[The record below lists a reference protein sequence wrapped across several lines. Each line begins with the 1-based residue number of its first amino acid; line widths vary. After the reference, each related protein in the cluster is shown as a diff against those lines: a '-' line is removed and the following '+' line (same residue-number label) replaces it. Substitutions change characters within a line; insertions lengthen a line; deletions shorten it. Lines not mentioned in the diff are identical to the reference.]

1 MKFTQLREKMLK
13 PTSPKMKLQ
22 MAISIALDMGG
33 NMTGAY
39 KKIEKIEKGLGD
51 HPAVKAALRF
61 ANEDVNEKMSKADK
75 KKRLQM
81 IARAVEK
88 MKERELKMAKK
99 DALAA
104 IKALESVDVNESA
117 IGDKLMKSQS
127 VQKTLGGNPMKFHMV
142 GKPVVIQGIVD
153 GYHED
158 YVYYTDGKYVLAQA
172 GHKQVGD
179 ARNVNPDDTF
189 AVYMVD
195 STGTMSTAE
204 LKKFAMNDARQ
215 YMDKVVKVSD
225 KVRDFSK
232 EGEGQDIAPK
242 QIRRV
247 PFKESVQL
255 DELKAFK
262 DLYKGP
268 PKKSLLLDD
277 IRDMNKRWKN
287 TKTKEGPYGG
297 INDITIRF
305 SAPPTGNVI
314 EPDPRFKSIYPDGEL
329 EDDVKLGIKHAKEM
343 LKVAERLSSREPFKS
358 AFPKPTMIEDPIQ
371 IYIGHQYTGDYNKN
385 PKYKVD
391 ITPIVEEIAKL
402 SFRKMPMANA
412 RMKDLSG
419 FYGGVNESVNESR
432 HDAREKA
439 LNLKLKE
446 LEYKMKLKDFMR
458 DVVDA
463 KLPKKNEEKPAP
475 AKKPEGPT
483 EMKITDTSSS
493 TFNKLSTIAK
503 DIGVE
508 ISREENHILVKGDAK
523 KMADFKSQMNSVMKE
538 SKEIKEGTWQI
549 PDSYP
554 QLVALQKFLKTP
566 HKAKTA
572 KEVHKFHIDVDRYF
586 GDDSFSDMLDA
597 YYATLPGGDID
608 PYDKKPMDDD
618 LLARYRKGNTI
629 KKGTDLNIVLMKALT
644 DWTGG
649 DMKFKG
655 NKIVQMPR
663 DWYEKDNPK
672 MNKSSTVKAK
682 LERKRPRGN
691 IRYKRQDTIM
701 AQVSEDKL
709 TFNELIEAR
718 FGRTMKRSELL
729 RKFGKEM
736 KDAIRKGTLELSTK
750 AEEELIKYVMDNY
763 PEEIPHDDPDIW
775 IDWLD
780 DNLEDF
786 VKGKGYK

>member
-1 MKFTQLREKMLK
+1 MKFRQLREKMLK

-127 VQKTLGGNPMKFHMV
+127 VQKTLGGNPMKFHVV

-158 YVYYTDGKYVLAQA
+158 YIYYTDGKYVLAQA

-277 IRDMNKRWKN
+277 IRDMNKRWAK
-287 TKTKEGPYGG
+287 TKTKEGSYGG

-314 EPDPRFKSIYPDGEL
+314 EPDPRFASLYPDGEI
-329 EDDVKLGIKHAKEM
+329 ESDYKLGIKHAKDM
-343 LKVAERLSSREPFKS
+343 LKIAERLSSREPYKS
-358 AFPKPTMIEDPIQ
+358 AFDKPSMIEDPIQ
-371 IYIGHQYTGDYNKN
+371 IYIGHQYKSGYDKN

-391 ITPIVEEIAKL
+391 ITPIVEEIAKI

-412 RMKDLSG
+412 RIKDISG
-419 FYGGVNESVNESR
+419 FYGGMNESVNESR
-432 HDAREKA
+432 HDTREKA
-439 LNLKLKE
+439 LNLKIKE
-446 LEYKMKLKDFMR
+446 LEYKMKLKDFMK
-458 DVVDA
+458 DVVDS

-508 ISREENHILVKGDAK
+508 ISREENHLLVKGDAK
-523 KMADFKSQMNSVMKE
+523 KMADFKSQMNSMKE

-572 KEVHKFHIDVDRYF
+572 RDVHKFHIDVDRYF

-597 YYATLPGGDID
+597 YYATLPGGHID

-649 DMKFKG
+649 DMQFKG

-663 DWYEKDNPK
+663 DWYENGNPK
-672 MNKSSTVKAK
+672 SKKSSTVKAT

-691 IRYKRQDTIM
+691 IRYKKQDTIM
-701 AQVSEDKL
+701 AQVSEGKL

-736 KDAIRKGTLELSTK
+736 KDALRKGTLELSTT

-786 VKGKGYK
+786 VKGRGYK

>member
-1 MKFTQLREKMLK
+1 M
-13 PTSPKMKLQ
+13 
-22 MAISIALDMGG
+22 
-33 NMTGAY
+33 
-39 KKIEKIEKGLGD
+39 
-51 HPAVKAALRF
+51 
-61 ANEDVNEKMSKADK
+61 DV
-75 KKRLQM
+75 Q
-81 IARAVEK
+81 
-88 MKERELKMAKK
+88 
-99 DALAA
+99 
-104 IKALESVDVNESA
+104 
-117 IGDKLMKSQS
+117 
-127 VQKTLGGNPMKFHMV
+127 
-142 GKPVVIQGIVD
+142 
-153 GYHED
+153 
-158 YVYYTDGKYVLAQA
+158 
-172 GHKQVGD
+172 
-179 ARNVNPDDTF
+179 
-189 AVYMVD
+189 
-195 STGTMSTAE
+195 
-204 LKKFAMNDARQ
+204 
-215 YMDKVVKVSD
+215 
-225 KVRDFSK
+225 
-232 EGEGQDIAPK
+232 
-242 QIRRV
+242 
-247 PFKESVQL
+247 
-255 DELKAFK
+255 
-262 DLYKGP
+262 
-268 PKKSLLLDD
+268 
-277 IRDMNKRWKN
+277 DMNKRWAK
-287 TKTKEGPYGG
+287 TKTKEGAYGG

-305 SAPPTGNVI
+305 SAPPTGNVV
-314 EPDPRFKSIYPDGEL
+314 EPDPRFKSLYPDGEI
-329 EDDVKLGIKHAKEM
+329 ESDYKLGIKHAKDM
-343 LKVAERLSSREPFKS
+343 LKIAERLSSREPYKS
-358 AFPKPTMIEDPIQ
+358 AFDKPSMIEDPIQ
-371 IYIGHQYTGDYNKN
+371 IYIGHQYKSGYDKN

-391 ITPIVEEIAKL
+391 ITPIVEEIAKI
-402 SFRKMPMANA
+402 SHRKEPAANA
-412 RMKDLSG
+412 RMKDMSG

-446 LEYKMKLKDFMR
+446 LEYRMKLKDFMK

-508 ISREENHILVKGDAK
+508 ISREENHLLVKGDAK
-523 KMADFKSQMNSVMKE
+523 KMADFKNQMNSVMKE

-572 KEVHKFHIDVDRYF
+572 RDVHKFHIDVDRYF

-597 YYATLPGGDID
+597 YYHTLPGGDID
-608 PYDKKPMDDD
+608 PYDKEKVSDKMMARAKKYNKIKP
-618 LLARYRKGNTI
+618 
-629 KKGTDLNIVLMKALT
+629 GTDLNLVLMKALT

-649 DMKFKG
+649 DMQFKG

-663 DWYEKDNPK
+663 DWYMNDNPK
-672 MNKSSTVKAK
+672 ISKPSSAVKAK

-718 FGRTMKRSELL
+718 FGRTMKRSEIL

-736 KDAIRKGTLELSTK
+736 KDALRKGTLELSTQ
-750 AEEELIKYVMDNY
+750 AEEELIKYLMDNY

>member
-1 MKFTQLREKMLK
+1 MKFRQLREKMLK

-104 IKALESVDVNESA
+104 IKALESVDIE
-117 IGDKLMKSQS
+117 
-127 VQKTLGGNPMKFHMV
+127 
-142 GKPVVIQGIVD
+142 
-153 GYHED
+153 
-158 YVYYTDGKYVLAQA
+158 
-172 GHKQVGD
+172 
-179 ARNVNPDDTF
+179 
-189 AVYMVD
+189 
-195 STGTMSTAE
+195 
-204 LKKFAMNDARQ
+204 
-215 YMDKVVKVSD
+215 
-225 KVRDFSK
+225 
-232 EGEGQDIAPK
+232 
-242 QIRRV
+242 
-247 PFKESVQL
+247 ESVQL

-343 LKVAERLSSREPFKS
+343 LKIAERLSSREPYKS

-391 ITPIVEEIAKL
+391 ITPIVEEIAKI
-402 SFRKMPMANA
+402 SHRKEPAANA
-412 RMKDLSG
+412 RMKDMSG

-446 LEYKMKLKDFMR
+446 LEYRMKLKDFMK
-458 DVVDA
+458 DVVDS

-508 ISREENHILVKGDAK
+508 ISREENHLLVKGDAK
-523 KMADFKSQMNSVMKE
+523 KMADFKNQMNSVMKE

-554 QLVALQKFLKTP
+554 ELVALQKFLKTP

-572 KEVHKFHIDVDRYF
+572 KEVHKFHIDVERFF
-586 GDDSFSDMLDA
+586 GDDSFSDDLDS
-597 YYATLPGGDID
+597 YKSTLPGGHID
-608 PYDKKPMDDD
+608 PYDKKPMDDE

-649 DMKFKG
+649 DMQFKG

-663 DWYEKDNPK
+663 DWYEKNNPK
-672 MNKSSTVKAK
+672 MRTKSSTVKAK

-691 IRYKRQDTIM
+691 LKYKRQDTIM

-718 FGRTMKRSELL
+718 FGRTMKRSEIL

-736 KDAIRKGTLELSTK
+736 KDAIRKGSLELSTK
-750 AEEELIKYVMDNY
+750 AEEELIKYVLDNH
-763 PEEIPHDDPDIW
+763 PEELPHDDPDLW

-786 VKGKGYK
+786 VKGRGYK

>member
-104 IKALESVDVNESA
+104 IKALESVDIE
-117 IGDKLMKSQS
+117 
-127 VQKTLGGNPMKFHMV
+127 
-142 GKPVVIQGIVD
+142 
-153 GYHED
+153 
-158 YVYYTDGKYVLAQA
+158 
-172 GHKQVGD
+172 
-179 ARNVNPDDTF
+179 
-189 AVYMVD
+189 
-195 STGTMSTAE
+195 
-204 LKKFAMNDARQ
+204 
-215 YMDKVVKVSD
+215 
-225 KVRDFSK
+225 
-232 EGEGQDIAPK
+232 
-242 QIRRV
+242 
-247 PFKESVQL
+247 ESVQL

-391 ITPIVEEIAKL
+391 ITPIIEEIAKL

-446 LEYKMKLKDFMR
+446 LEYKIKLKDFMR

-572 KEVHKFHIDVDRYF
+572 RDVHKFHIDVDRFY

-597 YYATLPGGDID
+597 YYHTLPGGDID
-608 PYDKKPMDDD
+608 PYDKEKVSDKMMARAKKYNKIKP
-618 LLARYRKGNTI
+618 
-629 KKGTDLNIVLMKALT
+629 GTDLNIVLMKALT
-644 DWTGG
+644 DWTAG

-672 MNKSSTVKAK
+672 IGKQSSTVKAK

-691 IRYKRQDTIM
+691 IKYRRQDTIM
-701 AQVSEDKL
+701 AQVEESKKTLGDIK
-709 TFNELIEAR
+709 NELQER
-718 FGRTMKRSELL
+718 RYGKSMN
-729 RKFGKEM
+729 RKEIMRKHGNEM
-736 KDAIRKGTLELSTK
+736 KKALRTGNLELSDK
-750 AEEELIKYVMDNY
+750 AEGDLIQYVMDNH
-763 PEEIPHDDPDIW
+763 PEEIRSDDPDEW
-775 IDWLD
+775 IQWLD

-786 VKGKGYK
+786 VRGKGY